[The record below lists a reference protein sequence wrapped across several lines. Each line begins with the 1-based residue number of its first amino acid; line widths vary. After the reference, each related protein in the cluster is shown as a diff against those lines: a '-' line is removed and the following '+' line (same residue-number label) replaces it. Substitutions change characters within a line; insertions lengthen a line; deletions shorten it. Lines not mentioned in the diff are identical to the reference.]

1 MGSKR
6 TVAVA
11 MIGIPEYERH
21 ILLNIFK
28 LSSYRPRSYALFNG
42 ASEKPA
48 EILMVDADDP
58 KAIAEWRALGVGGTG
73 TTRTTFGG
81 ENRTKPAIPTIMVT
95 KEKLVDSLP
104 NYIRRPFVATRVL
117 SVLDQVPIEEISS
130 AQERIIGEQVKPPAP
145 AQPPAPVKPPVSAP
159 PVNKEQEQQS
169 YRALVVDDSLPVRK
183 QIELELKLFG
193 IQVEAVETGEQ
204 AFALLDRKSF
214 DLIFLDVVLPGIDG
228 YQICKAIKKNKA
240 MKRTPVIMLTGKS
253 SPFDRVKGALSG
265 CDTYLTKPV
274 KQASF
279 HKVVKKYLQQVSA
292 IA

>member
-6 TVAVA
+6 TVAVV

-28 LSSYRPRSYALFNG
+28 LSSYRPRSYALLNG

-48 EILMVDADDP
+48 ELLMVDADDP
-58 KAIAEWRALGVGGTG
+58 NAIAEWRALGVGSTG
-73 TTRTTFGG
+73 KTKTIFG
-81 ENRTKPAIPTIMVT
+81 RDYSTKPVIPTIMVT

-117 SVLDQVPIEEISS
+117 SVLDQVPVEQISS
-130 AQERIIGEQVKPPAP
+130 ARDRFIGEPVKPPAP
-145 AQPPAPVKPPVSAP
+145 DKPPIPAPPI
-159 PVNKEQEQQS
+159 NKECKQQS

-193 IQVEAVETGEQ
+193 IQVDAVERGEQ
-204 AFALLDRKSF
+204 AFALLDRNSF

-240 MKRTPVIMLTGKS
+240 MKKTPVIMLTGKS